1 MMKIF
6 SVSWLLIKLTQWA
19 GRSGSH
25 WPVERVLAPLSGGG
39 GHCHLESDRFP
50 STTLHS
56 ASDKQSW
63 ESHPFGSCL
72 SVQRPR
78 FLLVLFAQHFLGDQH
93 TATSL
98 HSALCVARES
108 ESVSC
113 SVESDSLRPWTV
125 CSLSSSS
132 VHGILQ
138 ARILEWVVIPF
149 SRGSSWLRSLTLQA
163 DYFPSEPP
171 GKTQN

>member
-1 MMKIF
+1 M
-6 SVSWLLIKLTQWA
+6 
-19 GRSGSH
+19 
-25 WPVERVLAPLSGGG
+25 ERVLAPLSGGG
-39 GHCHLESDRFP
+39 GHCHLGSDRFP

-78 FLLVLFAQHFLGDQH
+78 SLLVLFAQHFLGDQH

-98 HSALCVARES
+98 HSEFCVARES

-125 CSLSSSS
+125 DCQAPLSM
-132 VHGILQ
+132 
-138 ARILEWVVIPF
+138 EF
-149 SRGSSWLRSLTLQA
+149 SRQEYW
-163 DYFPSEPP
+163 SE
-171 GKTQN
+171 